1 MHALTR
7 ESGNA
12 ELLNRQQAQSSADP
26 AKLIVP
32 MLERFIATDR
42 GFVKKAYYARRYQP
56 TTSNAQGRRIA
67 CRFAADNPSNGLRYM
82 QQALQ

>member
-42 GFVKKAYYARRYQP
+42 GFVKKP
-56 TTSNAQGRRIA
+56 TTQGVT
-67 CRFAADNPSNGLRYM
+67 N
-82 QQALQ
+82 LQPRMPKVDE